1 MSVSDK
7 SLYYKLNIIF
17 GLFFLLPVFSFFY
30 FALKYEILSDRYVPL
45 FFIAFLIFSFA
56 GFVLLRKIFD
66 EITRISDSLYDTVD
80 SQFLAVT
87 AEKEEDELRNIAQSF
102 AAIGAQFKATFGQ
115 LERKMSEVSV
125 LKELSDLCYVTFDQ
139 EELLYVT
146 LERSLKLANANIGS
160 VLILERPRKDAFIVK
175 ATIGLGDIVQ
185 IGDRIDFSTSIAKY
199 AVINKSNLVVEN
211 IETDTRFGRENRP
224 HYATKSFICM
234 PIKTIKDIVGVVTI
248 SRKDDEKPLTQED
261 VEALTPLLSN
271 AAFTYENLRLLKE
284 REEEAVRLSSMEKA
298 LKVINSSYKESELLQ
313 ALLNETRLLVPFE
326 LAVIMTRDERKP
338 GHLVVFDFLAGSKNI
353 LLSKGTSYPYKSHL
367 IDQVLRQESIVI
379 VDQMETFPIEMDNSI
394 FTDRTSCLF
403 APLKMRGTVIGILA
417 LCSPSPEAFY
427 ELKRFIESMADAIAL
442 SIEKDKLSSSFAKKN
457 QEMETLKRIGSFLT
471 YSTFDIS
478 KVLNYTMDMI
488 KVTMNVEAGSL
499 LLLKDDELE
508 FTVAFNIDVN
518 VLKNYRLKH
527 GQGIAGYVAARGE
540 PVIVNDV
547 KDSPHF
553 YGEVDKTTGFK
564 TRSALCV
571 PIISQGRVIGV
582 IEVLNKISGDFDLDD
597 QQLLQSIASSVT
609 IALENARL
617 YKETVSMAEHERDI
631 RQVFQKFVPEE
642 VVNKIIYG
650 SEAGERREI
659 EEQKM
664 LTLINI
670 DIRGFSEMAQDAGP
684 RKTVAVLNHFFSVM
698 GEIVFKYKGIVDKY
712 LGDGFL
718 AIFGAPVSSENDTD
732 NAILAALEMKEAIT
746 AVNKYCLDAFG
757 VKLGMG
763 ISINTGEVVVG
774 NIGFDKKM
782 DYTVIGDPVN
792 AVFRLQYLTKSIPN
806 CILISEYTLAAT
818 TLPLNVREIQ
828 GAFDRGSAGV
838 QKVYELMDVREIEDA
853 MEQEDVQSPPA

>member
-1 MSVSDK
+1 M
-7 SLYYKLNIIF
+7 N
-17 GLFFLLPVFSFFY
+17 
-30 FALKYEILSDRYVPL
+30 DRYIPL
-45 FFIAFLIFSFA
+45 FFIAFLIFSFS
-56 GFVLLRKIFD
+56 GLVLLRKIFD
-66 EITRISDSLYDTVD
+66 EITRISDNLYDTVD
-80 SQFLAVT
+80 SQFLAIT

-102 AAIGAQFKATFGQ
+102 AAIGSQFRTTFGQ

-160 VLILERPRKDAFIVK
+160 VLILERPRKDTFIVK
-175 ATIGLGDIVQ
+175 ATIGLGDIVK

-224 HYATKSFICM
+224 HYATKSFVCL

-248 SRKDDEKPLTQED
+248 SRKDNEKPLTHED
-261 VEALTPLLSN
+261 VEALTTLLSN

-326 LAVIMTRDERKP
+326 LAVIMTRDEGKP
-338 GHLVVFDFLAGSKNI
+338 DHLIVFDFLTGGKNI
-353 LLSKGTSYPYKSHL
+353 LLSKGTSYPYKSPL

-379 VDQMETFPIEMDNSI
+379 VDKMENFPIEMDDSV
-394 FTDRTSCLF
+394 FADQASCLF
-403 APLKMRGTVIGILA
+403 APLKMKGSVIGILV
-417 LCSPSPEAFY
+417 LCAPDPEAFY

-442 SIEKDKLSSSFAKKN
+442 SIEKHKLSSSFAKKN

-553 YGEVDKTTGFK
+553 YGEVDRTTGFK

-631 RQVFQKFVPEE
+631 RRVFQKFVPEE
-642 VVNKIIYG
+642 VVNKIIHG

-670 DIRGFSEMAQDAGP
+670 DIRGFSEIAQNTGP

-757 VKLGMG
+757 VRLGMG
-763 ISINTGEVVVG
+763 VSINTGEVVVG

-806 CILISEYTLAAT
+806 CILISEYTLNAAT
-818 TLPLNVREIQ
+818 LHLNVREIQ

-838 QKVYELMDVREIEDA
+838 QKVYELMGVIEDIV
-853 MEQEDVQSPPA
+853 EQEEAQPSPV